1 MKKGCKTCVYN
12 KERSVNSKNC
22 LKEHRAVYGY
32 NCKDYL
38 EKNVKGDE
46 NMVFE
51 NIKVKNKHGQEL
63 DFDVVT
69 NYMDND
75 IREYLHGEI
84 APCSPQY
91 FYDMYCKTH
100 KQIHDEEF
108 FTEGENITW

>member
-1 MKKGCKTCVYN
+1 MHLIGVFLPKTWT
-12 KERSVNSKNC
+12 
-22 LKEHRAVYGY
+22 Y

-51 NIKVKNKHGQEL
+51 NMNVKNKHGQEL
-63 DFDVVT
+63 DFEVVT

-75 IREYLHGEI
+75 IREYLHHQL

-91 FYDMYCKTH
+91 FYDMYVKMH
-100 KQIHDEEF
+100 KEIHDEEF
-108 FTEGENITW
+108 FTEEENIVW